1 MTDLCETLARGSQ
14 RYLAAAIYGPFFS
27 SQQACTNPASE
38 EELFTQLYGEEA
50 EAIEGFCSPDAGSVF
65 AAAADIA
72 RAEAA
77 GRVRYHADRAGNC
90 VATGRAALQT
100 LGGLFGAYATP
111 DGGQLPLPEVI
122 PDCVNA
128 VEGLQQEGEP
138 CQRDIECAP
147 DPAGVKCVA
156 RGGASCE
163 GVCRRLR
170 KPGEICE
177 SQGFPG
183 CTGDNACLRPG
194 NGTVTLCAPPAG
206 PSEVCSV
213 DGGTLECPTGYR
225 CTSGRCL
232 SRLGVGSGCD
242 SDNDCLEDL
251 SCEGEPRRCV
261 ATPTPAALGQ
271 PCGDSSSDGRGCTR
285 CLTCFGENRDGG
297 PFSCV
302 TVATLGE
309 SCANAPCSAGY
320 TCSNGTCITAAGH
333 MQPCVRD
340 DRVAAADDET
350 LRGNCRFPSDS
361 CSGTPALCRPR
372 VARNQPCES
381 PPVFDGVQ
389 GSCRADLVCKRSS
402 LNATTGTC
410 VGAPAV
416 GEACGDRFDLY
427 EGCAETAGTRTGC
440 LRGEDAGVG
449 VCVFNENVP
458 RGERCSFTG
467 MCAAGLFC
475 QTGTDGGFCQP
486 AASVGQICSTTGNRC
501 VAPGACVYGGQDAG
515 FQSVCITPRSAG
527 NRCVFSDECA
537 TGLYCTEDAGVCG
550 ARRADGTAC
559 EDSSQCGEASTCNN
573 GVCTR
578 SACVP
583 FIEATDSCADGGWV
597 PTLLFFGTMVPVTRW
612 RRRHRALNT
621 RS

>member
-14 RYLAAAIYGPFFS
+14 RYLVAVMYGPFFS

-50 EAIEGFCSPDAGSVF
+50 EAVEGFCSPDAGPVF

-100 LGGLFGAYATP
+100 LGGLFAAYAAP
-111 DGGQLPLPEVI
+111 DGGTLPLPEVI

-232 SRLGVGSGCD
+232 SRLGVGSGCY
-242 SDNDCLEDL
+242 SDHE
-251 SCEGEPRRCV
+251 
-261 ATPTPAALGQ
+261 
-271 PCGDSSSDGRGCTR
+271 
-285 CLTCFGENRDGG
+285 
-297 PFSCV
+297 
-302 TVATLGE
+302 
-309 SCANAPCSAGY
+309 
-320 TCSNGTCITAAGH
+320 
-333 MQPCVRD
+333 
-340 DRVAAADDET
+340 
-350 LRGNCRFPSDS
+350 
-361 CSGTPALCRPR
+361 
-372 VARNQPCES
+372 
-381 PPVFDGVQ
+381 
-389 GSCRADLVCKRSS
+389 
-402 LNATTGTC
+402 
-410 VGAPAV
+410 
-416 GEACGDRFDLY
+416 
-427 EGCAETAGTRTGC
+427 
-440 LRGEDAGVG
+440 
-449 VCVFNENVP
+449 
-458 RGERCSFTG
+458 
-467 MCAAGLFC
+467 
-475 QTGTDGGFCQP
+475 
-486 AASVGQICSTTGNRC
+486 
-501 VAPGACVYGGQDAG
+501 
-515 FQSVCITPRSAG
+515 
-527 NRCVFSDECA
+527 
-537 TGLYCTEDAGVCG
+537 
-550 ARRADGTAC
+550 
-559 EDSSQCGEASTCNN
+559 
-573 GVCTR
+573 
-578 SACVP
+578 
-583 FIEATDSCADGGWV
+583 
-597 PTLLFFGTMVPVTRW
+597 
-612 RRRHRALNT
+612 
-621 RS
+621 